1 MSPRPERSFIL
12 DFFRRWISVKFWIS
26 RQIQNCAARILSS
39 GPKSTDR
46 KKLLASRTAKNL
58 NSPCQLIWASFSL
71 IYLVSLSTLESV
83 SDGVRL
89 SEAELEERR
98 QELLAK
104 AEIDNGEQEDM
115 DEAAARK
122 LFLLFD
128 KRMKKNQDQRIKY
141 AQKPEKYMNVRT
153 IIFHRLLH
161 FFRAKWIF
169 MRTFTK

>member
-1 MSPRPERSFIL
+1 MCVPEHMEHMGCVPLEHTLSCVPNLEHKASCVSKMVDFSNTPRTLPIL
-12 DFFRRWISVKFWIS
+12 D
-26 RQIQNCAARILSS
+26 
-39 GPKSTDR
+39 
-46 KKLLASRTAKNL
+46 LA
-58 NSPCQLIWASFSL
+58 
-71 IYLVSLSTLESV
+71 LESV

-104 AEIDNGEQEDM
+104 AEIDNGDQEDM
-115 DEAAARK
+115 NEAAARK

-153 IIFHRLLH
+153 IIFRRLLH

-169 MRTFTK
+169 TRTFTK